1 MTTGDRRTAEKM
13 LHPLLKKGRNRT
25 MTSKRWRAFAALTA
39 VAALGLSACG
49 GSSSDNGGDK
59 GGSATASFNAAVGK
73 IYNQSDKKGG
83 VIKVANSGDWDTLDP
98 GETYYGYSWNF
109 ARLYGRSL
117 LMFKAA
123 PGDAS
128 NELVPDLAED
138 LGKASDGG
146 KTWTYKIRTGVKY
159 EDGTPVTSK
168 DVAYAVARSI
178 DKETFP
184 NGPAYFDAMLAWP
197 DGYKGPYKSKGVDY
211 SSAISTP
218 DDQTIVFHL
227 KQPFAGFDYLAQLTQ
242 TMPVPEAKDKGAQY
256 RNSVV
261 STGPYKFQDLKAGKS
276 FNLVRN
282 TEWDPKTD
290 PNRKALPDE
299 FDVAL
304 NVNADDIDNRILS
317 GDLDIDVAGGGAQP
331 AALARVLNDPSLK
344 SNTDNPTIARLWYTS
359 INPTVKPFDN
369 IHCRK
374 AVEYGM
380 NRTSYQTAYG
390 GPIAGGEMTATIL
403 PPQIPGYQKF
413 DLYPTKDNKGDV
425 AKAKQELQA
434 CGQPNGFKTNIS
446 FRSERPK
453 EKATAEAFQQAL
465 AKVGIDVTPKGYAQG
480 DYFSAYAGNP
490 PFVKKNNLGLV
501 VNGWG
506 ADWNDGFGFLSQ
518 IVDSRVIRETGGSSN
533 TSVRIPEVDKMLD
546 TAQVELDQSKR
557 ESDWGAIDKAVMEQ
571 AVIYPGVDAKSV
583 LLRSKNLTNVFVN
596 DSYGM
601 YDYMALGVK

>member
-1 MTTGDRRTAEKM
+1 MR
-13 LHPLLKKGRNRT
+13 
-25 MTSKRWRAFAALTA
+25 SKRWRALTALGATAALS
-39 VAALGLSACG
+39 LSACG
-49 GSSSDNGGDK
+49 GSSDSGGNSG
-59 GGSATASFNAAVGK
+59 GGSGTAASNAAVGK
-73 IYNQSDKKGG
+73 VYNASTKKGG
-83 VIKVANSGDWDTLDP
+83 VVQVANSGDWDTLDP

-117 LMFKAA
+117 VMFKSA
-123 PGDAS
+123 PGSAS
-128 NELVPDLAED
+128 NELVPDLATS
-138 LGKASDGG
+138 LGKQTQGG
-146 KTWTYKIRTGVKY
+146 KTWTYTLRKGVKFD
-159 EDGTPVTSK
+159 DGTPVTSK

-184 NGPAYFDAMLAWP
+184 NGPAYFDAMLNWP
-197 DGYKGPYKSKGVDY
+197 AGYKGPYKSRGADF

-218 DDQTIVFHL
+218 DAQTVVFHL

-242 TMPVPEAKDKGAQY
+242 TMPVPQAKDKGAQY

-261 STGPYKFQDLKAGKS
+261 STGPYKFAELKPGKS
-276 FNLVRN
+276 FKLVRN
-282 TEWDPKTD
+282 DQWDASTD

-317 GDLDIDVAGGGAQP
+317 GDLDLDVAGTGAQP

-344 SNTDNPTIARLWYTS
+344 ANTDNPTIARLWYTS

-369 IHCRK
+369 IHCRL

-380 NRTSYQTAYG
+380 DRVSYQTAYG
-390 GPIAGGEMTATIL
+390 GPVAGGDLTTTIL

-413 DLYPTKDNKGDV
+413 NLYPTPGNKGDV
-425 AKAKQELQA
+425 NKAKAELKA

-446 FRSERPK
+446 FRTERPK
-453 EKATAEAFQQAL
+453 EKATAEAFQQAMS
-465 AKVGIDVTPKGYAQG
+465 KIGIDVTPKGYPQG
-480 DYFSAYAGNP
+480 DYFAAYAGNP
-490 PFVKKNNLGLV
+490 PFVVKNNLGLV

-518 IVDSRVIRETGGSSN
+518 IVDSRVIRNTGGSSN
-533 TSVRIPEVDKMLD
+533 TSVRDPQVDKMLD
-546 TAQVELDQSKR
+546 AAQVELDQSKR
-557 ESDWGAIDKAVMEQ
+557 ESDWAAIDKKVMQ
-571 AVIYPGVDAKSV
+571 DAVIYPGVDAKSV

-596 DSYGM
+596 DAYGM